1 MAEDKRKKR
10 KYPTTKTGA
19 LTPMSDI
26 ATVGKH
32 PGRAL
37 QPSAEAKRPGE
48 MYGPYRG
55 PFNDPKYHQ
64 RGEPVDSIMKMNQ
77 FPQINRPRPVGGG
90 GPRLDYH
97 PGADVR
103 SALGNQVG
111 AVLPQASG
119 LLNRAKDFV
128 AGQTGK
134 SAWEIYRDTVNKGAG
149 ALYKGLTQPITPEM
163 AQMMKN
169 TNPLF
174 PYPWDKAVASGRAAQ
189 QTAAGIAAT
198 PRPATG
204 PLGMNRNDTIQ
215 PTGTVGTR
223 AGTASGTPP
232 GQDFETAW
240 AKYYKDNPPVGGKP
254 DIFYGPGEA
263 RAMPGGGGPTPP
275 PTHIIKGNAE
285 GYKDW
290 NTGQTFGTFDE
301 AVRGEVSAET
311 KARAAKAAEQA
322 FELQKIV
329 TEQAAKGGEIKWR
342 EGDQQIV
349 DGEMVSTGGEYY
361 DTKKGPLRGT
371 QGGSVGLQNFQPAL
385 AAAGTNADII
395 DALINGTF
403 PDAQSR
409 IKAYE
414 MLSKEQIE
422 AMREKRKG
430 KRQK

>member
-1 MAEDKRKKR
+1 MQASPRTVAEMKSFFSRPEQTPVNPANEPVAPFDTSRFLRPINAAKQAGPEIMQGARKVLDW
-10 KYPTTKTGA
+10 GLA
-19 LTPMSDI
+19 
-26 ATVGKH
+26 AQ
-32 PGRAL
+32 RAL
-37 QPSAEAKRPGE
+37 
-48 MYGPYRG
+48 GPES
-55 PFNDPKYHQ
+55 PAP
-64 RGEPVDSIMKMNQ
+64 
-77 FPQINRPRPVGGG
+77 
-90 GPRLDYH
+90 
-97 PGADVR
+97 
-103 SALGNQVG
+103 
-111 AVLPQASG
+111 
-119 LLNRAKDFV
+119 
-128 AGQTGK
+128 T
-134 SAWEIYRDTVNKGAG
+134 
-149 ALYKGLTQPITPEM
+149 
-163 AQMMKN
+163 
-169 TNPLF
+169 
-174 PYPWDKAVASGRAAQ
+174 
-189 QTAAGIAAT
+189 
-198 PRPATG
+198 ATG